1 MPSQNLF
8 SAMSSSSRR
17 PFCSGRVLSLIV
29 AASLAAC
36 DSSEPS
42 ESKLLDSTAT
52 AEGSTELAS
61 EATATAPEAADSVV
75 SASASA
81 TAEAVMLSLYVGGR
95 LELAGRPVR
104 GAELVCGVTWEGMD
118 PARLKWRD
126 LRTGDEGNFVIELP
140 GNLRRLD
147 RELELV
153 LRPIKPAR
161 SPFKFTSI
169 DLPFPLPQG
178 PVNLGALTIERRD
191 MPQSAGQSLDR

>member
-1 MPSQNLF
+1 MP
-8 SAMSSSSRR
+8 SSSRR

-42 ESKLLDSTAT
+42 ESKLLDPTPT
-52 AEGSTELAS
+52 VEGSTELAPKV
-61 EATATAPEAADSVV
+61 EATAPEAVDPVA

-81 TAEAVMLSLYVGGR
+81 TAEAVVPSLYVGGR
-95 LELAGRPVR
+95 LELAGRPVS
-104 GAELVCGVTWEGMD
+104 GAELVCALIWEGMD

-126 LRTGDEGNFVIELP
+126 LRTGGEGNFVIELP

-153 LRPIKPAR
+153 LRPIKPDR
-161 SPFKFTSI
+161 SPFRFTRI
-169 DLPFPLPQG
+169 NLPFPLPQG
-178 PVNLGALTIERRD
+178 PINLGALTIERRE